1 MAAGDTLIILGP
13 YHNEPPATAY
23 ATLDTRNLHAV
34 LDYDNTTDEAA
45 VFSAVLPRSY
55 AGGGLTVYLHWMA
68 TTAITGNVVWT
79 AEIERCNT
87 DLDADSFAAAQSVTD
102 TCNGTS
108 GIIEVA
114 SIAFTDGA
122 QMDSLAAGEVFRIKV
137 SRDADNGADTLVG
150 DAELVAVEIRE
161 TPGA

>member
-1 MAAGDTLIILGP
+1 M
-13 YHNEPPATAY
+13 
-23 ATLDTRNLHAV
+23 
-34 LDYDNTTDEAA
+34 
-45 VFSAVLPRSY
+45 FSAVLPRSY